1 MATKSTNSVPVIP
14 VTSVIEPVVEVIEQ
28 AAPLS
33 FLAQLTTLAT
43 PITDLSEVATK
54 KDPLISARTKFAVNC
69 DETIKLIKSAAENA
83 RFFRKLPDGYLINFR
98 NGNRSMELNGAA
110 YFKVGDAI
118 AAINLIEAAK
128 AAAESGELD
137 QALKASAR
145 ERKVKTEATPV
156 A

>member
-1 MATKSTNSVPVIP
+1 MATKSTSIP
-14 VTSVIEPVVEVIEQ
+14 ATPAIEQGIEVIEQ

-43 PITDLSEVATK
+43 PITDLSEIAK
-54 KDPLISARTKFAVNC
+54 KRDPLIGARTKFAVNC
-69 DETIKLIKSAAENA
+69 DETIKLIKSSAENA
-83 RFFRKLPDGYLINFR
+83 KFFRKLLDGYLINFR

-110 YFKVGDAI
+110 YFKVADTI

-128 AAAESGELD
+128 AAAEHGELD

-145 ERKVKTEATPV
+145 ERKAKSEAIPV
-156 A
+156 T